1 MQLTHTAHLVAL
13 PFAVATVIHTHAGL
27 GFDQPL
33 LGWSVAAALAVTVWI
48 GWSHIFSPRAGL
60 AVRALALGG
69 CLVLAPLEG
78 YLMYQYKGDVQD
90 PAYVVELAQYNQA
103 RADHASRVASW
114 DKEQADHDALRATI
128 KRQIKEI
135 VDNDQLTTRRG
146 DMERLQKDLAAIGA
160 TETNP
165 PVFTV
170 APPVER
176 TAINHEW
183 LIKTAITVGIIPVV
197 YMLLHLFG
205 FYRTGNELSGSGN
218 EVSGSGNEVSGSGM
232 SHFVPTLFPLQETLI
247 YEVKQRS
254 QTDIAIDV
262 KKVMQMPVSSNFN
275 CPVCGTASI
284 KTRSA
289 KKTCGNDTCKKA
301 VKRATDNI
309 KPVKIKSASIFSIVK

>member
-114 DKEQADHDALRATI
+114 DKEQADHDEVRATI

-135 VDNDQLTTRRG
+135 VDNDKLTTRRG
-146 DMERLQKDLAAIGA
+146 DMERLKKDLAAIGA

-205 FYRTGNELSGSGN
+205 FYRKEETGHTKNGDW
-218 EVSGSGNEVSGSGM
+218 
-232 SHFVPTLFPLQETLI
+232 SHSNMLPICDPSVTNQSLLI
-247 YEVKQRS
+247 YDVKQRS

-275 CPVCGTASI
+275 CPVCGASSI

-289 KKTCGNDTCKKA
+289 TKTCGKSACKMSA
-301 VKRATDNI
+301 KRATDNI
-309 KPVKIKSASIFSIVK
+309 KPAKIKSASILSIVK